1 MGNAPVVSVD
11 ELEEGFVLRYSN
23 GLRLKLKTS
32 EYLRLHRLV
41 TGVNSRRIWEVLAAG
56 QSLDPFLDRVPDEF
70 YEWVTTTRD
79 AMVLEKTRLKQSAI
93 DAFGAIQT
101 RLAPM
106 KAQLHDCSM
115 ETSLRVGREY
125 RKAFAEQATQHR
137 QISGMLFTLLD
148 GGDIDALCW
157 KQVRPED
164 AESPYA
170 PAREV

>member
-1 MGNAPVVSVD
+1 VC
-11 ELEEGFVLRYSN
+11 ELSQVEDVEEGFVLRYSN

-32 EYLRLHRLV
+32 EYLRLHKLV
-41 TGVNSRRIWEVLAAG
+41 TGVNSRRIWECLSAG
-56 QSLDPFLDRVPDEF
+56 DSLDALLTRVPDEF
-70 YEWVTTTRD
+70 YDWVTRERD
-79 AMVLEKTRLKQSAI
+79 KMVTEHARLKQAAN
-93 DAFGAIQT
+93 DAFLAIQT

-106 KAQLHDCSM
+106 KAQLHDMSM

-125 RKAFAEQATQHR
+125 RKAFAEQAVRHKQL
-137 QISGMLFTLLD
+137 SGMLFTLLD

-157 KQVRPED
+157 KQVRPDE